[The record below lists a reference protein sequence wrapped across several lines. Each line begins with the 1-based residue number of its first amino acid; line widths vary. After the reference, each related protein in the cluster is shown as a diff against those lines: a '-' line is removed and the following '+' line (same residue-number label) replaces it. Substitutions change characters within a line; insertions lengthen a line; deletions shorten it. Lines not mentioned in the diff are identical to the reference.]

1 MQFTVVIPF
10 KPSNELKNDIDKGL
24 KLLTTRYNTEAKKLK
39 KRYDFWKNTKA
50 YKIASANKQE
60 REFWKERGFCKL
72 GLFQTLFQ
80 MNDFK
85 KPINGRKNIYDKTI
99 VNSLTLHQLGYNLWS
114 SFEKLIYGKG
124 KNISHKSIQSL
135 TYLKNGK
142 RFTYLKLKIT
152 PIENS
157 TNNDYNYYFEFLHK
171 NKKGIQQ
178 HIDIKTDYEKHAF
191 NNCDM
196 RMVTIKKEII
206 RGKEKYFFHI
216 CFEGTPYNK
225 GRALGTASVGIDPS
239 LENMYACFSNG
250 DMEKLSLIQKIDE
263 EFAIYNKVHIDK
275 IDLLRQKLDRQRR
288 ANNPD
293 FFNENGTINRE
304 ALKQANYIWYDSN
317 GYKKTRGTLKEIQR
331 KIAIRRKQCHF
342 ALANYILSKANNIIV
357 EHNSFHGF
365 VRRRKNIVYKS
376 NGQAMSNRGFGR
388 QICHGA
394 PSYFITILKNK
405 TLCWGERASFKL
417 LSEFNGC
424 TKFDH
429 TSQEFNKEIKR
440 NDKVVTLS
448 NGDKVDR
455 DLHAAMNILFCE
467 NGIEQNTRRRVEKSA
482 DHFNVAA
489 MEEFYNQYKDNMK
502 PQIKAI
508 S

>member
-10 KPSNELKNDIDKGL
+10 KPSNELKNDINKGL

-50 YKIASANKQE
+50 YKIAEKEGIDSVSKFWEE
-60 REFWKERGFCKL
+60 RSFNGEYGIDKL
-72 GLFQTLFQ
+72 
-80 MNDFK
+80 FK
-85 KPINGRKNIYDKTI
+85 INNFKTHTKPKKNIYKNTI
-99 VNSLTLHQLGYNLWS
+99 VNANMLQILRANLWRS
-114 SFEKLIYGKG
+114 VDKLIKGKG
-124 KNISHKSIQSL
+124 KNIRYVTMQTIPFKSLSGIKWNQKDSVFSFTHKR
-135 TYLKNGK
+135 GHV
-142 RFTYLKLKIT
+142 IT
-152 PIENS
+152 
-157 TNNDYNYYFEFLHK
+157 
-171 NKKGIQQ
+171 Q
-178 HIDIKTDYEKHAF
+178 HIDVKTPYELHAF

-250 DMEKLSLIQKIDE
+250 DMEKLSLIQRIDE
-263 EFAIYNKVHIDK
+263 EFDIYHKVHVNK

-288 ANNPD
+288 ANNPQ

-304 ALKQANYIWYDSN
+304 ALKQANYTWNDSN
-317 GYKKTRGTLKEIQR
+317 GYKKTRNALKDIQR
-331 KIAIRRKQCHF
+331 KIALRRKQCHF
-342 ALANYILSKANNIIV
+342 ALANYILSKANKIIV
-357 EHNSFHGF
+357 EHNKFAAFAKKSQ
-365 VRRRKNIVYKS
+365 KDTYKP
-376 NGQAMSNRGFGR
+376 NGQQYSKRRFGR
-388 QICHGA
+388 SINHGA

-405 TLCWGERASFKL
+405 ALCWGEKASFKL

-429 TSQEFNKEIKR
+429 TNQEFNNEIKL

-467 NGIEQNTRRRVEKSA
+467 NGIEQNARRRVEKSA
-482 DHFNVAA
+482 DHFNIAI
-489 MEEFYNQYKDNMK
+489 MEEFYNQHKDKM
-502 PQIKAI
+502 IAI
-508 S
+508 